1 MKIAVTI
8 ALTTAMVGLAAP
20 AAAQQAGRL
29 LTLDEAFSVTLSE
42 NPALKAAAYE
52 ERAAVQERRAAI
64 GLRMPQIGVTGAY
77 AYMSKDIGFDFNDL
91 KGPAGN
97 LAQQLLPLVPEPFLP
112 QVSGLLGQLNAADWF
127 LKVQDRSLGFVG
139 GQVSVPI
146 WLGGKINAANRA
158 ARINERTA
166 TEQGRQTR
174 NALISELVERYFGL
188 SLAMQV
194 VEVRQQVVDGVRRHL
209 EDAEALER
217 NGMIARSERLYVDFK
232 MAEAERELADA
243 RLQLET
249 ISSALSNTLA
259 SDAEW
264 RPATSM
270 FILDRLEELEYYQ
283 DLARERNPLLN
294 QVSLKQQL
302 AEEGVRVQRAAFLP
316 QVAAIGGASFYNYQ
330 VAGLVP
336 RWVVGVGVNIKLFD
350 GLNREYKYSAAK
362 QTARRVGELQQKAGQ
377 DISVLVEK
385 LYHQLM
391 NYRNRISSID
401 ASLAFAEEYLRAKN
415 VAFLEGMSSSTE
427 LIDAELNL
435 AGIRAERLQAAYN
448 YDRTLAQL
456 LEAAGISDEFT
467 AYARRTDA
475 RTILFDRK

>member
-1 MKIAVTI
+1 M
-8 ALTTAMVGLAAP
+8 
-20 AAAQQAGRL
+20 
-29 LTLDEAFSVTLSE
+29 
-42 NPALKAAAYE
+42 
-52 ERAAVQERRAAI
+52 
-64 GLRMPQIGVTGAY
+64 
-77 AYMSKDIGFDFNDL
+77 
-91 KGPAGN
+91 
-97 LAQQLLPLVPEPFLP
+97 
-112 QVSGLLGQLNAADWF
+112 
-127 LKVQDRSLGFVG
+127 
-139 GQVSVPI
+139 
-146 WLGGKINAANRA
+146 
-158 ARINERTA
+158 
-166 TEQGRQTR
+166 
-174 NALISELVERYFGL
+174 
-188 SLAMQV
+188 
-194 VEVRQQVVDGVRRHL
+194 
-209 EDAEALER
+209 
-217 NGMIARSERLYVDFK
+217 
-232 MAEAERELADA
+232 
-243 RLQLET
+243 
-249 ISSALSNTLA
+249 
-259 SDAEW
+259 
-264 RPATSM
+264 
-270 FILDRLEELEYYQ
+270 
-283 DLARERNPLLN
+283 
-294 QVSLKQQL
+294 
-302 AEEGVRVQRAAFLP
+302 
-316 QVAAIGGASFYNYQ
+316 
-330 VAGLVP
+330 

>member
-1 MKIAVTI
+1 M
-8 ALTTAMVGLAAP
+8 
-20 AAAQQAGRL
+20 
-29 LTLDEAFSVTLSE
+29 
-42 NPALKAAAYE
+42 
-52 ERAAVQERRAAI
+52 
-64 GLRMPQIGVTGAY
+64 
-77 AYMSKDIGFDFNDL
+77 
-91 KGPAGN
+91 
-97 LAQQLLPLVPEPFLP
+97 
-112 QVSGLLGQLNAADWF
+112 SGLLGQLNAADWF